1 MSAEQVLGRCLIVCR
16 RPIARVIL
24 KVGRI
29 GIRKIGCVSENV
41 VVHRRQIVA
50 GGKHVVQVV
59 IVVAAVVLVWLVLI
73 GIVGIIGI
81 VVVLIA
87 VILTI
92 VILTIVLVILVLVV
106 VPAVV
111 TAVVTPITPA
121 VSKISKIVAHGTS
134 NDSCFEGSPVSTCTW
149 RKNESPGSFG
159 VCEKQRSS
167 PSGFALHGPARFAA
181 TRLLSHQPAHSRFI

>member
-1 MSAEQVLGRCLIVCR
+1 MIAEQVLGRFLIVCS

-29 GIRKIGCVSENV
+29 GIRKIGRVAENV
-41 VVHRRQIVA
+41 VVHRRQIVT
-50 GGKHVVQVV
+50 GGKHVVQIVV
-59 IVVAAVVLVWLVLI
+59 VVAAVVLI
-73 GIVGIIGI
+73 GIVGIIR
-81 VVVLIA
+81 IA
-87 VILTI
+87 VSGLLVIILTI
-92 VILTIVLVILVLVV
+92 VILTIVLVILILVV
-106 VPAVV
+106 VP
-111 TAVVTPITPA
+111 TVVTPVVASIVTA

-181 TRLLSHQPAHSRFI
+181 TRLLSHQPAHPRFV